1 MTRTEIPA
9 PEPLANVNGVRLPL
23 AEVLVPALD
32 RGFLFGDAI
41 YEVIRIYAGKPFL
54 LDDHWARLER
64 SLREIRISGVDL
76 DRLRRRMTDTIA
88 AEPFREA
95 MVYLQITRGSAATRT
110 HAFPAH
116 VKPLELL
123 WVQELTHTYEEE
135 QQLGVGV
142 FLQSDLR
149 WGRCDIKSTN
159 LLGNVLVHQA
169 AREAGCAEAVL
180 YLADGTLTEASHS
193 SFFGVLDGVIRTT
206 PLHPGILPGC
216 TRGLVLRL
224 AAGLRLPIEERS
236 LNRDDLGRMTELFL
250 TGTTS
255 EVLPVVRVD
264 GKPIGDG
271 KPGPISRRLQEAYR
285 AAVEA
290 FLAGTAAC

>member
-169 AREAGCAEAVL
+169 VREAGCAEAVL

-216 TRGLVLRL
+216 TAWCCGWQRGCACQSKN
-224 AAGLRLPIEERS
+224 AAS
-236 LNRDDLGRMTELFL
+236 TA
-250 TGTTS
+250 TTW
-255 EVLPVVRVD
+255 
-264 GKPIGDG
+264 
-271 KPGPISRRLQEAYR
+271 
-285 AAVEA
+285 
-290 FLAGTAAC
+290 AG